1 MEAFRTACAAR
12 SRSNGAH
19 VSETRLRLRPNQGL
33 ARRMLVRRRVWATH
47 YTRVI
52 GRTVSTFVTSAQVCA
67 ASAQFCRRPEQSFEA
82 VIHPCRITDRH
93 LRIEYRSGGDGGIL
107 MNSDLRTACRRNF
120 TRPMAEPP
128 RLAGPEL
135 VSIAKRRGLHGYC
148 ADCWQPEGLSAL
160 AHKTDL
166 GFTPFYGLQE
176 AMPYSDVAAQLL
188 RWIS

>member
-1 MEAFRTACAAR
+1 
-12 SRSNGAH
+12 
-19 VSETRLRLRPNQGL
+19 
-33 ARRMLVRRRVWATH
+33 
-47 YTRVI
+47 
-52 GRTVSTFVTSAQVCA
+52 
-67 ASAQFCRRPEQSFEA
+67 
-82 VIHPCRITDRH
+82 
-93 LRIEYRSGGDGGIL
+93 

-148 ADCWQPEGLSAL
+148 ADCWQPKGLSAL